1 MNFASMQMTET
12 LNKLRVSLVPVT
24 PEQQTILDYLQSQID
39 EQGRYHDVCSITLED
54 MREHGYDVSE
64 ENCLQIERIAEKT
77 ETDADELWNSVEI
90 WAETYGITKL
100 EDF

>member
-1 MNFASMQMTET
+1 MNFASIQMTET
-12 LNKLRVSLVPVT
+12 LNKLRASLEPVT
-24 PEQQTILDYLQSQID
+24 PEQQTIIDSLQSQID

-64 ENCLQIERIAEKT
+64 ENCLLIERIAEKV
-77 ETDADELWNSVEI
+77 EMDADELWNGVEI
-90 WAETYGITKL
+90 WAETYGIKQS

>member
-1 MNFASMQMTET
+1 MTET
-12 LNKLRVSLVPVT
+12 LILVRGSLVRGSRDL
-24 PEQQTILDYLQSQID
+24 QTFLDDLQSQID

-64 ENCLQIERIAEKT
+64 ENCLQIERIVEKP

>member
-1 MNFASMQMTET
+1 
-12 LNKLRVSLVPVT
+12 
-24 PEQQTILDYLQSQID
+24 
-39 EQGRYHDVCSITLED
+39 

-64 ENCLQIERIAEKT
+64 ENCLQIERIAEKI
-77 ETDADELWNSVEI
+77 EMDADELWNGVEI